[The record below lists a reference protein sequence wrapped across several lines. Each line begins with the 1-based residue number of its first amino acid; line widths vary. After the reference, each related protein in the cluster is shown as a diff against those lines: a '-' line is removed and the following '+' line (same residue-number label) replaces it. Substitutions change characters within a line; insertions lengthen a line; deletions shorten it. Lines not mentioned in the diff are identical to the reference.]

1 MSENIDGIDARRDT
15 RQAGRH
21 PSSLAVVAKLY
32 GDVTLL
38 INNAGIS
45 VSNAGALDTD
55 LISSAQR
62 LFEPTS
68 TASSE
73 PPRAF
78 VQTIS
83 HNGGGAIVNV
93 LFGLN

>member
-1 MSENIDGIDARRDT
+1 MASTPGVIPVKLDVTD
-15 RQAGRH
+15 

-45 VSNAGALDTD
+45 GSNAGALDTD

-78 VQTIS
+78 AHTIS